1 MSNDIIIRNYTT
13 RESIFSLHG
22 LVISPNLR
30 RFQEQHYTW
39 SICVGTCSSFP
50 CSRGLDSKGN
60 SKGRVVTPKRV
71 AERWSQLRQL
81 KVQCICR
88 QGNSLSLDL
97 FQDFTLLEKIQIFC
111 HHCCLKIHPDDVSS
125 FQPCLLR
132 KFSTLVEEAYPASS
146 EVAPSSL
153 VAHTDRMVGQRLLL
167 RYVLHLPCP
176 LQAARTLQAIHNPR
190 VLAEIHP

>member
-146 EVAPSSL
+146 EVA
-153 VAHTDRMVGQRLLL
+153 HTDRMVGQRLLL